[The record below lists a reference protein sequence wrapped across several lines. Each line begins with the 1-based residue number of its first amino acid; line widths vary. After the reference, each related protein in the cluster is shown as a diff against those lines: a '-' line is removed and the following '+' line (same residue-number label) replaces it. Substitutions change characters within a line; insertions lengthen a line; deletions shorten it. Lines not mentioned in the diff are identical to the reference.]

1 METWF
6 DPETGLFRLDEVA
19 AERPTLKNILADGV
33 VTDGELAAQSAL
45 VVDLLRR
52 AETALAPEQRALV
65 WDLLAEMAV
74 LYTATQCHAFQE
86 TSRR

>member
-6 DPETGLFRLDEVA
+6 DPETGLFRLDEVV
-19 AERPTLKNILADGV
+19 AERPTLKTILADGV
-33 VTDGELAAQSAL
+33 VTDGELAAQSTL
-45 VVDLLRR
+45 VLDLLRR

-74 LYTATQCHAFQE
+74 LYTANQCHAFQE
-86 TSRR
+86 NNRR